1 MNPSL
6 AQKIP
11 AESAR
16 TKHEHMAAAMYHW
29 KREEEILRQC
39 KKGRGPL
46 VTTAA
51 GVHASAA
58 FLHAHAA
65 EQGTDALMKWT
76 RGSNRAIGSVARD
89 WSQWAR
95 RCDESEDG
103 DYDPQIGEWG
113 LVW

>member
-1 MNPSL
+1 MDS

-39 KKGRGPL
+39 KE
-46 VTTAA
+46 VT
-51 GVHASAA
+51 SAA
-58 FLHAHAA
+58 WVHGSAAMLHAQAA
-65 EQGTDALMKWT
+65 LYGTDAPMKWH
-76 RGSNRAIGSVARD
+76 RGGNRAVGSVARD
-89 WSQWAR
+89 QSQWAR

-103 DYDPQIGEWG
+103 DYDPQLGEWG
-113 LVW
+113 LIY